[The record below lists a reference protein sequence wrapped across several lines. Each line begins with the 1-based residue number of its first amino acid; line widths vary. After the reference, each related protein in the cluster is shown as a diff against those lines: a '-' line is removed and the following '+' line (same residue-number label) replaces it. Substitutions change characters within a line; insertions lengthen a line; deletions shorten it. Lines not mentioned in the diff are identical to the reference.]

1 LYLTSLSRPFHFSHP
16 SQKKGAI
23 LLVMAATQEK
33 LLSQMADQVHLENLL
48 KVALADYSQV
58 VAV

>member
-1 LYLTSLSRPFHFSHP
+1 
-16 SQKKGAI
+16 
-23 LLVMAATQEK
+23 MAATQEK